1 MAASSE
7 TKEAIVNEFYS
18 IKDLITDN
26 VTLTR
31 ERAPEGCVCL
41 WRFDVK
47 APTHYL
53 ESASDKMPK
62 ATDSITFW
70 IKVKEGFPREKP
82 EVYYDVKKHL
92 ASVNAYRSGAQCID
106 DWIYDPN
113 HAGNNSTL
121 VKTVEKTIKDIIH
134 DPSVSRF
141 DSMANSD
148 VMDWQK
154 ANIQN
159 HSFPT
164 VPLSHVFRLDNGR
177 GRADEVP
184 DLPKKSAVVSNTPP
198 ALPTR

>member
-1 MAASSE
+1 MVDME
-7 TKEAIVNEFYS
+7 VTKEAIVNEFYA
-18 IKDLITDN
+18 IKDLITEN

-31 ERAPEGCVCL
+31 ESAPAGCVCL
-41 WRFDVK
+41 WRFDVN

-53 ESASDKMPK
+53 ESPTDTVPK
-62 ATDSITFW
+62 ETNGISFW
-70 IKVKEGFPREKP
+70 VKVKEGFPSVKP
-82 EVYYDVKKHL
+82 EVYYNVNKHL
-92 ASVNAYRSGAQCID
+92 ASVNAFRNGAQCID
-106 DWIYDPN
+106 DWIYDPS

-154 ANIQN
+154 NNIRN
-159 HSFPT
+159 HRFPT

-177 GRADEVP
+177 GRAEVVP
-184 DLPKKSAVVSNTPP
+184 NLPQKAVVAINTPP